1 MVCALWPA
9 GCARPSVPR
18 PSVPR
23 PSVQERLDAA
33 REKTRDQTPLPV
45 WVDVTPEQLAAI
57 DPERLKAEGAA
68 VVIVRGIRETTG
80 GDRLGPLKA
89 VALRDAT
96 SSTGKMA
103 LLAPQGTEAEVARG
117 VATLP
122 PGKYVPNGGPVLY
135 RTVIRP
141 DGTALQQMATPRGH
155 ANIPIERAVQVH
167 AGDVLYVGTMVFLSR
182 NAAANVEQ
190 MKVRDESAA
199 AARWAKA
206 NMPNLAPRLQ
216 TRPMAGVEHM
226 Q

>member
-9 GCARPSVPR
+9 GCAR

-68 VVIVRGIRETTG
+68 VVIVPGIRETTG

-96 SSTGKMA
+96 SSTGTMA
-103 LLAPQGTEAEVARG
+103 LLAPQGTEAEVALG

-122 PGKYVPNGGPVLY
+122 PGK
-135 RTVIRP
+135 
-141 DGTALQQMATPRGH
+141 
-155 ANIPIERAVQVH
+155 
-167 AGDVLYVGTMVFLSR
+167 
-182 NAAANVEQ
+182 
-190 MKVRDESAA
+190 
-199 AARWAKA
+199 
-206 NMPNLAPRLQ
+206 
-216 TRPMAGVEHM
+216 
-226 Q
+226 